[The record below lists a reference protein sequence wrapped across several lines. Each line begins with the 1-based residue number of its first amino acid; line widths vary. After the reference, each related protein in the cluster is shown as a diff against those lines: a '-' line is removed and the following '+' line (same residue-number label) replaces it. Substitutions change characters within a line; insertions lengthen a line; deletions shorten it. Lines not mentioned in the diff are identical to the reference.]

1 MQELQEMLEALVLHQ
16 VLWVLFFLE
25 DLVVMLE

>member
-25 DLVVMLE
+25 ELVVMLE